1 MLTRFGWWAGLVV
14 LAGLVSVGPVAAA
27 EAVAVS
33 DSYAPLAAKSL
44 NSTPAG
50 SQFSTGQRAAGSVV
64 ALPLRP
70 VSVRSAKAVPV
81 RPGKPIAL
89 VKLKATPKRSYAEK
103 RPNSAAK
110 VVAASA
116 VGLPPAEASTQSL
129 VRALDVDPQL
139 NTPLAELSASV
150 PMVAAPGY
158 ASVQPNDAYTQ
169 ARSLEGEN
177 QLASA
182 IPLYAQASR
191 QGHSAAS
198 LRLMEIYAMGAEGV
212 SRNYIAAVEFKRLA
226 VQQGARLEYPPRR

>member
-14 LAGLVSVGPVAAA
+14 YGGLVSVGTVAAA

-33 DSYAPLAAKSL
+33 DPYAPSAARSL

-50 SQFSTGQRAAGSVV
+50 IQSSTEHWAAGSVV
-64 ALPLRP
+64 AVPLRP
-70 VSVRSAKAVPV
+70 VSARSVGAVPAS
-81 RPGKPIAL
+81 PGKPIAL
-89 VKLKATPKRSYAEK
+89 AKMKSTPKRIYAEK

-110 VVAASA
+110 VVVASA
-116 VGLPPAEASTQSL
+116 VGLRSAESSTKSL
-129 VRALDVDPQL
+129 VRAVDVDAQL
-139 NTPLAELSASV
+139 ITPLAEVSV
-150 PMVAAPGY
+150 PMVTAPGY
-158 ASVQPNDAYTQ
+158 ASVQPNDAYIQ

-177 QLASA
+177 QMTSA

-226 VQQGARLEYPPRR
+226 VQQGATLEYPPRR